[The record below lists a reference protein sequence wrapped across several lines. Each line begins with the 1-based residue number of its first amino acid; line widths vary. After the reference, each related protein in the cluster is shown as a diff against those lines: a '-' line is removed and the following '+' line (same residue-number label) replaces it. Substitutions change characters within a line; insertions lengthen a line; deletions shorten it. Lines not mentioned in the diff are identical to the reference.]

1 MTEGTPS
8 PEERNPAARVAARAP
23 RRGFRGRGSHAAAVN
38 ALGQRIVSGGL
49 VSGQLIDLPRL
60 ENELRFGRTALS
72 EALKVLASKGL
83 VDALQGT
90 GTFVTERSAW
100 NLLDP
105 DLLRWHYE
113 TQPKQRF
120 LDSLAEFRLAIE
132 PTAAGYAAERR
143 SDADVGRMEI
153 ALTAMERSVGDAENF
168 TEADRS
174 FHAAMLDACGNEFF
188 SQLEPIIEAA
198 LFTWIHSVR
207 STERWRREALSGHR
221 LVLDAIRAGDNE
233 LATATTR
240 SLLALARKQE
250 PAAKMTHPHQVGP
263 TKA

>member
-1 MTEGTPS
+1 M
-8 PEERNPAARVAARAP
+8 
-23 RRGFRGRGSHAAAVN
+23 
-38 ALGQRIVSGGL
+38 SGGL
-49 VSGQLIDLPRL
+49 AAGQLIDLPRL
-60 ENELRFGRTALS
+60 EHELRFGRTALR

-120 LDSLAEFRLAIE
+120 LDSLAEFRLAVE

-143 SDADVGRMEI
+143 SDADLGRMEV
-153 ALTAMERSVGDAENF
+153 ALAAMEQSISDAESF

-174 FHAAMLDACGNEFF
+174 FHAAMLDASGNEFF

-198 LFTWIHSVR
+198 LFTRIHSVR

-221 LVLDAIRAGDNE
+221 LVLDAIRAGDSE
-233 LATATTR
+233 LATAATR

-250 PAAKMTHPHQVGP
+250 PATGTTRPHGDGASS
-263 TKA
+263 T